1 MRLARVRGNVVSS
14 VKSPGLGCHKLLLVE
29 DLVPDPPDDDTLD
42 RAGTAAY
49 IAVDLAGAG
58 EGEVVIV
65 TVGSAARI
73 DHGTAEVPTDAAVV
87 GIVDTVNFAGQTTY
101 VKD

>member
-1 MRLARVRGNVVSS
+1 MGYLAEVCDGDARRA
-14 VKSPGLGCHKLLLVE
+14 LTLLE
-29 DLVPDPPDDDTLD
+29 
-42 RAGTAAY
+42 

-73 DHGTAEVPTDAAVV
+73 DHGTAEVPTDATVV